1 MPLIPIPTR
10 LRRNLGD
17 GCGGLKPRE
26 TAWPAC
32 DLRAATASD
41 CRARQLTVECPRECP
56 VSGSF
61 FRKEEDFDR
70 GESARASALEDSTVR
85 ASDYEFDPAGRGR
98 ARRWIPIFCPE
109 IKKKSGLGES
119 ARASALRDLWA
130 ARSTAATWRALSI
143 RRLSEVAR
151 SADPVCDSRR
161 SEEAG
166 CCAMSLTREVD
177 VQCRGLPIRISEKS
191 IA

>member
-1 MPLIPIPTR
+1 MPLIPIPTQAGIGYVVTSATAAVVS
-10 LRRNLGD
+10 NLGR
-17 GCGGLKPRE
+17 PRGPSV
-26 TAWPAC
+26 TCA
-32 DLRAATASD
+32 LR
-41 CRARQLTVECPRECP
+41 QPRI
-56 VSGSF
+56 
-61 FRKEEDFDR
+61 
-70 GESARASALEDSTVR
+70 
-85 ASDYEFDPAGRGR
+85 AGRDSSQSSAHANAPFPDLFSVKR
-98 ARRWIPIFCPE
+98 KISIAANPRRWIPIFRPE
-109 IKKKSGLGES
+109 IKKKYGLGES

-130 ARSTAATWRALSI
+130 ARSTEATWRALSI

-151 SADPVCDSRR
+151 SADPVCDSSR